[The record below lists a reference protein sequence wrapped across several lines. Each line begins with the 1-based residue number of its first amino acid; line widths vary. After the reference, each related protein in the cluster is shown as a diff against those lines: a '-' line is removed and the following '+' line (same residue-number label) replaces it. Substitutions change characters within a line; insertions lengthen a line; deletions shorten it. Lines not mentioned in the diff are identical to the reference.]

1 LGGIVADRRVLFREP
16 ATRSNGTGCS
26 ADAFPRAD
34 TSANAG
40 ASTSACA
47 VGCACADAG
56 ASTVGYRDAVN
67 DLPDGDQREGRRRF
81 SRLSGLR

>member
-34 TSANAG
+34 ASANAS

-47 VGCACADAG
+47 VGCADAG

-67 DLPDGDQREGRRRF
+67 DLPPNGDQREGRRRF

>member
-40 ASTSACA
+40 ACTSACA
-47 VGCACADAG
+47 VGRADAG

-67 DLPDGDQREGRRRF
+67 DLPPDGDQREGRRRF